1 MKLSLRV
8 YEMEIL
14 DMHDILKSLQ
24 VELDKQKFQFQQEIK
39 QINTISN
46 QFMSNVL
53 KKSKIVISSP
63 PTDNV
68 HNEDYPVKTAQMSD
82 LVTKDRESTD
92 QEASTDLAL
101 TEVVHLTNDLFV
113 VIETIGDGPYT
124 IIYVSGDHYRPHR
137 MRQRRTLDKN

>member
-1 MKLSLRV
+1 MLSLRV

-68 HNEDYPVKTAQMSD
+68 HNEDYLVKTAQTSD

-101 TEVVHLTNDLFV
+101 IEVVHLTNDLFV
-113 VIETIGDGPYT
+113 VIETIDDGPYT

-137 MRQRRTLDKN
+137 MRQRRTLEKK